1 MHDLTLASQAAYMRL
16 QKGRGRHRYS
26 PRHTTRNEG
35 GEALRRLLLLVGLTM
50 LGALLF
56 ASVALAQD
64 YSSATAT
71 ATWPHRAAVFLE
83 PEVRGVRCRLTPR
96 TLFLLCPG
104 PNPGPNG
111 QGQPRGKTRPPGI
124 MRKWGKSS

>member
-71 ATWPHRAAVFLE
+71 ATASSTAIASAASAAGGSLPATGGPASPPLLGLGALMLVAGGGIVSSRI
-83 PEVRGVRCRLTPR
+83 VRR
-96 TLFLLCPG
+96 
-104 PNPGPNG
+104 
-111 QGQPRGKTRPPGI
+111 
-124 MRKWGKSS
+124 SS